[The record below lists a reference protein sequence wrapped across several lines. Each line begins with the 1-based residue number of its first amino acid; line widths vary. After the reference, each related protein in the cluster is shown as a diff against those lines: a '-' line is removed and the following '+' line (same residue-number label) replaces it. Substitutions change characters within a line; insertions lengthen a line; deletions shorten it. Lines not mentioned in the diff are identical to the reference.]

1 MKQIKIIA
9 RIALKDSEE
18 PKRKKCTYFDFHL
31 NNLHAVYRSICKSS
45 FRRAELTA
53 VVLFFLISFLALVC
67 HFIAVFSPHSFR
79 SCGYKKHARR
89 PLGHNFD
96 CLIIYALF
104 ILQHFALR
112 CHQQQSQVGARS
124 NSRLV
129 QRNDKSLNVKL

>member
-9 RIALKDSEE
+9 RIALKDSGE

-67 HFIAVFSPHSFR
+67 HFIAVFSPHSLR

-96 CLIIYALF
+96 CLIIYALLF
-104 ILQHFALR
+104 CNILHCDAI
-112 CHQQQSQVGARS
+112 S
-124 NSRLV
+124 N
-129 QRNDKSLNVKL
+129 NHKLEHDITADWFNAMTNR